1 MPAPQNNQGFVQP
14 QTGGTGNWL
23 SKLFGGI
30 GDGAR
35 ARSMAQ
41 LQLDLHAGKAD
52 IDTFHKKERTT
63 WDMATKDAFAE
74 SGFERSGREI
84 DRGIKV
90 GPDMGRAGVLG
101 FDKNGRPT
109 MQRTGQKQGKA
120 ADTTG
125 AKIDNNTPP
134 PPPPPPGPPPTDRA
148 NNPARK
154 AKTRNATLK
163 DTTAAL
169 SAGKIDQEQA
179 ADMSP
184 TYARN
189 LGKKTASKS
198 VINSDSGVIKQKPEP
213 AGPERWPGYGPTYDG
228 AGNNTLSPEGK
239 AYAAKKTRSPRAP
252 KAGA

>member
-52 IDTFHKKERTT
+52 IDTFHRKERTT
-63 WDMATKDAFAE
+63 WDAATKDSLAE
-74 SGFERSGREI
+74 SGFERAGREI

-90 GPDMGRAGVLG
+90 GPDMTKSGLRG
-101 FDKNGRPT
+101 FDNAGRPS
-109 MQRTGQKQGKA
+109 MQATGQKYKNEPA
-120 ADTTG
+120 STDG
-125 AKIDNNTPP
+125 ATIDNNTPP
-134 PPPPPPGPPPTDRA
+134 PPPGGTPPKDRA
-148 NNPARK
+148 SNPARK

-169 SAGKIDQEQA
+169 SAGHIDQEQA

-189 LGKKTASKS
+189 LGKKTASES
-198 VINSDSGVIKQKPEP
+198 ITNPDSAATPAKVRKP
-213 AGPERWPGYGPTYDG
+213 RT
-228 AGNNTLSPEGK
+228 
-239 AYAAKKTRSPRAP
+239 P
-252 KAGA
+252 KADA

>member
-90 GPDMGRAGVLG
+90 GPDMTKAGLRG
-101 FDKNGRPT
+101 FDNAGRPS
-109 MQRTGQKQGKA
+109 MQATGQKTKTEPA
-120 ADTTG
+120 PTDG
-125 AKIDNNTPP
+125 ATVTNTPTQTP
-134 PPPPPPGPPPTDRA
+134 PKDRA
-148 NNPARK
+148 SNPARK

-189 LGKKTASKS
+189 LGKKTASES
-198 VINSDSGVIKQKPEP
+198 VTNPDSAATPAKVRKP
-213 AGPERWPGYGPTYDG
+213 RT
-228 AGNNTLSPEGK
+228 
-239 AYAAKKTRSPRAP
+239 P
-252 KAGA
+252 KAEA

>member
-14 QTGGTGNWL
+14 SSGGTGGWL

-30 GDGAR
+30 ADSG
-35 ARSMAQ
+35 RSRSAAQ

-52 IDTFHKKERTT
+52 IDSFHRKDRAT
-63 WDMATKDAFAE
+63 WDMATKDAGAE
-74 SGFERSGREI
+74 LAYDRSGREI
-84 DRGIKV
+84 DRGIEK
-90 GPDMGRAGVLG
+90 GPDMTKAGLRG
-101 FDKNGRPT
+101 FDNAGRPS
-109 MQRTGQKQGKA
+109 MQASGLNRPEKPQAT
-120 ADTTG
+120 DG
-125 AKIDNNTPP
+125 ATPTPP
-134 PPPPPPGPPPTDRA
+134 STPPADRGS
-148 NNPARK
+148 NPARK

-189 LGKKTASKS
+189 LGKKTASES
-198 VINSDSGVIKQKPEP
+198 VSNPDSPTTPPKIRKP
-213 AGPERWPGYGPTYDG
+213 RT
-228 AGNNTLSPEGK
+228 
-239 AYAAKKTRSPRAP
+239 P